1 MLEAFF
7 VSAHVVH
14 SAFRGKPTAVT
25 VVDVAPIEARVF
37 SDALIQGN
45 AVFLVVGVP

>member
-7 VSAHVVH
+7 VSARVVN
-14 SAFRGKPTAVT
+14 SILRIKPTAVT
-25 VVDVAPIEARVF
+25 VVNISPIETRVF

-45 AVFLVVGVP
+45 TILSV